1 LGREDV
7 QLALL
12 LMLET
17 VIRTL
22 LLALGIHSSVERFIK
37 VGADYLRKRIKNY
50 HALKPGGK
58 NRKKKK

>member
-1 LGREDV
+1 
-7 QLALL
+7 
-12 LMLET
+12 MLET